1 VREYVIDGV
10 CHSVLRRR
18 FAYSQGMK
26 MRLATLNLGS
36 FLVPQVVP
44 EKAALRFND
53 EVEALADFPL
63 NEAPSRRCNYRE
75 AWAL

>member
-1 VREYVIDGV
+1 
-10 CHSVLRRR
+10 
-18 FAYSQGMK
+18 MK